1 MKLLLHTIIYTST
14 AYTLHIHII
23 QAQQIT
29 SEMRATMRSGRDTN
43 LENDI
48 VSSQIKEIG
57 YTVLFHVR
65 NNKPYLTRAYVKTK
79 RF

>member
-1 MKLLLHTIIYTST
+1 
-14 AYTLHIHII
+14 
-23 QAQQIT
+23 
-29 SEMRATMRSGRDTN
+29 MRATMRNGRDTN